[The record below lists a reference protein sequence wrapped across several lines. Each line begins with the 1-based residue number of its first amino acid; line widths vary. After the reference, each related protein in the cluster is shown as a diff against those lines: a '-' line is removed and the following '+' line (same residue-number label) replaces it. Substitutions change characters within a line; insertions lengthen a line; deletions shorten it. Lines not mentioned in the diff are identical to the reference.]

1 MKKKL
6 LALLMT
12 VAVAA
17 GMLTGCGSTQETQ
30 TPVSEENKLTGE
42 TVAQETPVLEGKLTV
57 WCWDPAFNIN
67 AVNTAADIYKKD
79 HPNFE
84 LEVVEISQSDIY
96 QKLAT
101 ATAAGNTDEVLPDII
116 LFDDALVAQA
126 ASSFQG
132 VLLDLTDS
140 GIDYSSFAEAKVAC
154 SVVDGRNYG
163 IPFDSGAAIAAYRT
177 DVLQDA
183 GYTIEDFTDIT
194 WSEWIEKAVV
204 VKEKTGKS
212 LLNGLGA
219 YNQFSVMLK
228 SCGGGYFDEEGN
240 LNMQIIKKFRR
251 FVRSILRCWT
261 KEYFRKKSVG
271 TPISAISITV
281 M

>member
-30 TPVSEENKLTGE
+30 TPVSEENKSTEG

-101 ATAAGNTDEVLPDII
+101 ATAAGNTDDVLPDII
-116 LFDDALVAQA
+116 LFEGSQETA
-126 ASSFQG
+126 A
-132 VLLDLTDS
+132 DLCKRPAKAFYE
-140 GIDYSSFAEAKVAC
+140 GYS
-154 SVVDGRNYG
+154 R
-163 IPFDSGAAIAAYRT
+163 
-177 DVLQDA
+177 
-183 GYTIEDFTDIT
+183 
-194 WSEWIEKAVV
+194 
-204 VKEKTGKS
+204 
-212 LLNGLGA
+212 
-219 YNQFSVMLK
+219 YN
-228 SCGGGYFDEEGN
+228 
-240 LNMQIIKKFRR
+240 
-251 FVRSILRCWT
+251 
-261 KEYFRKKSVG
+261 
-271 TPISAISITV
+271 
-281 M
+281 